1 MSPVVVVLVSLLI
14 LVGPFALVALMIFCI
29 PLAKGQRSYLSIY
42 LDHFFTGRHFELAF
56 SRRIANGRILCECVV
71 CHKKLWINTLDI
83 NDPDHF
89 RPVTEKILISTENSF
104 GTANADFVRKEV
116 RRQLEFLYNN
126 EEYRSW
132 QTEDWRQRNPL
143 PSESKE
149 VDHV

>member
-1 MSPVVVVLVSLLI
+1 MVIVVSILAVILILLSPVI
-14 LVGPFALVALMIFCI
+14 IIFFYK
-29 PLAKGQRSYLSIY
+29 PKTGQPSYFMIY
-42 LDHFFTGRHFELAF
+42 LNHLLRGRHFELSF

-71 CHKKLWINTLDI
+71 CHKKFWINTIDV

-104 GTANADFVRKEV
+104 GLGNAASVRKEIH
-116 RRQLEFLYNN
+116 RQLQFLRNN

-143 PSESKE
+143 PSENKE
-149 VDHV
+149 VDNA